1 MAKVMTDGQGD
12 GVGGFVRLPSIRE
25 TVSDVESLHIFR
37 IPIILAPVCA
47 APAESET
54 EQGYAVDS
62 DSGPTSC
69 YRNSLVG
76 TMPEAGPPLSRFL
89 NAIVG
94 GLCNWGML

>member
-12 GVGGFVRLPSIRE
+12 GVEGFVRLPSIRE

-62 DSGPTSC
+62 DTGPTSC

-76 TMPEAGPPLSRFL
+76 TMAEARPPLSRL
-89 NAIVG
+89 LKAIVG
-94 GLCNWGML
+94 GLCN